1 MKTPRVVH
9 TDCLLY
15 RGSMP
20 CEPHKA
26 TGQLCEDCPHYS
38 PLAERILIVKLGAMG
53 DVLRTAALL
62 PDIVARHERP
72 HVTWLTRAE
81 SADLLAGNPL
91 IGRVVITTEAAT
103 LCATEFDAVYS
114 LDSGADALALAQS
127 ARTAAYHGFVAGKFG
142 TCTGVAP
149 GGDPALYE
157 MGLWDDLKRANR
169 RSYLELL
176 GASAGVKYGGHRPH
190 VPLDPAELRRAQE
203 FVRDLPRPLVGIN
216 TDAGDRWERKNW
228 NPEHVAAFVQ
238 LARAD
243 GCGIVLFGGDPLRER
258 NRALASSFSNGVA
271 AFESAGNVRR
281 LIAGIAQCDALL
293 TGDTLA
299 MHIGWALDVP
309 MTALFGPTSLHEI
322 DLGASDAKM
331 AAEELP
337 CLACYLKTCSVDP
350 HCMDRLLPAG
360 VYTRVREVLAGANA
374 SSRSSGTVR
383 SSS

>member
-1 MKTPRVVH
+1 MKTTRIVH

-26 TGQLCEDCPHYS
+26 TGQLCEDCPQYS
-38 PLAERILIVKLGAMG
+38 PLAQRILIVKLGAMG
-53 DVLRTAALL
+53 DVLRTTALL
-62 PDIVARHERP
+62 PDIVGRHDRP

-81 SADLLAGNPL
+81 SVELLAGNRYVQ
-91 IGRVVITTEAAT
+91 RVVTTVEAGA
-103 LCATEFDAVYS
+103 LGAAEFDAVYA
-114 LDSGADALALAQS
+114 LDSGADALAFAQS

-157 MGLWDDLKRANR
+157 IGLWDDLKRANR

-190 VPLDPAELRRAQE
+190 VPLDNTELLRAKE
-203 FVRDLPRPLVGIN
+203 CVSALPRPLIGIN

-228 NPEHVAAFVQ
+228 NPEHVVSFAQ
-238 LARAD
+238 LALAD
-243 GCGIVLFGGDPLRER
+243 GCGVMFFGGAPVHER
-258 NRALASSFSNGVA
+258 NAALAASLGSGAV

-299 MHIGWALDVP
+299 MHIGWALDIP

-322 DLGASDAKM
+322 DLGASDVKLS
-331 AAEELP
+331 AEELP
-337 CLACYLKTCSVDP
+337 CLACYLKTCTVDP

-360 VYTRVREVLAGANA
+360 VYARVREVLVAA
-374 SSRSSGTVR
+374 R
-383 SSS
+383 

>member
-1 MKTPRVVH
+1 MKTSRVVH
-9 TDCLLY
+9 ADCRYY

-20 CEPHKA
+20 CRPHKA

-38 PLAERILIVKLGAMG
+38 PLSERILIVKLGAMG

-62 PDIVARHERP
+62 PDIVARHDHP

-81 SADLLAGNPL
+81 SVELLADNPL
-91 IGRVVITTEAAT
+91 LQRVVTTNESGSLGGAQ
-103 LCATEFDAVYS
+103 FDAVYA
-114 LDSGADALALAQS
+114 LDSAPEALAFAYS
-127 ARTAAYHGFVAGKFG
+127 VRTEAYYGFVAGKFG

-157 MGLWDDLKRANR
+157 MGLWDDFKRANR

-176 GASAGVKYGGHRPH
+176 GASAGLQYGGHRPH
-190 VPLDPAELRRAQE
+190 VPLDPAELRRAKE
-203 FVRDLPRPLVGIN
+203 CARSLPRPLIGIN

-228 NPEHVAAFVQ
+228 NPEHVAAFAQ
-238 LARAD
+238 LALAD
-243 GCGIVLFGGDPLRER
+243 GCGVMLFGGSPVHDR
-258 NRALASSFSNGVA
+258 NVSLAASLGSGAL

-281 LIAGIAQCDALL
+281 LIAGIDQCDALL

-309 MTALFGPTSLHEI
+309 MTALFGPTSLYEI
-322 DLGASDAKM
+322 DLGAGAKM

-350 HCMDRLLPAG
+350 HCMDRLLPAA
-360 VYTRVREVLAGANA
+360 VYARAREVLITAA
-374 SSRSSGTVR
+374 RSPR
-383 SSS
+383 R